1 MHKRHF
7 LLYDGWLVRARN
19 RINPGKGQVV
29 LAPNNQRMSWPLMA
43 RDITSRWISDVPS
56 KIV

>member
-7 LLYDGWLVRARN
+7 LLYDGWLVRVRN

-29 LAPNNQRMSWPLMA
+29 LAPNNQRMSCPLMA
-43 RDITSRWISDVPS
+43 RAITSRWISDVPS